1 MLMSKDMG
9 STSKPSTSI
18 NKTITANGNG
28 IIEGDGATVK
38 SLSNIVNECI
48 VVLTYP
54 PDLHN
59 DFRRSMQNMVE
70 MMLKHNSNIDWD
82 FMEEL
87 VFCYLNLNDKKC

>member
-1 MLMSKDMG
+1 MLMSKEMG

-59 DFRRSMQNMVE
+59 DFRRSMQNMHGVVAGK
-70 MMLKHNSNIDWD
+70 MSIGL
-82 FMEEL
+82 EL
-87 VFCYLNLNDKKC
+87 GCART